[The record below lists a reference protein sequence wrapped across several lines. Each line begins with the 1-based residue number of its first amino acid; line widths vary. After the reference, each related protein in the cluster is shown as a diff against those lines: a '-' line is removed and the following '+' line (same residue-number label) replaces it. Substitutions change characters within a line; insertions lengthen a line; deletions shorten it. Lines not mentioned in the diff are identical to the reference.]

1 MGLNSIDIQIQ
12 KIDTKSCF
20 VYTSNYAYS
29 KVVQKIL
36 NNEKKKNVILSPTE
50 SQVLH
55 LVEDLGHFTPKEKI
69 FWNLKLN
76 KWWLDFFSQT

>member
-12 KIDTKSCF
+12 KIDNKSCF

-36 NNEKKKNVILSPTE
+36 NNEKKKVILSPTK

-55 LVEDLGHFTPKEKI
+55 LVEDLGHFTPKGKI
-69 FWNLKLN
+69 F
-76 KWWLDFFSQT
+76 